1 MKIFKIL
8 FLSILFIGL
17 NSCSSSDDSGETGG
31 TTSITLT
38 PSTTTQMVGEQIT
51 FVVKDDK
58 GEDVTLNTAL
68 TVGNTAVSNA
78 TFTSQ
83 TAGDFT
89 VLATYQGVTATVTVT
104 FTDIP
109 TTSIILTADMTT
121 QSAGD
126 NIKFT
131 VKTNT
136 GINVTSS
143 AVITT
148 GETTISNGTFT
159 SSTAGTFEVSASYLT
174 FTSETVSVTFT
185 PAINFTKRV
194 LIEDYTGAWCGWC
207 PRVSY
212 AIELV
217 QEQTDKAVVVALHN
231 GTTNPGNGYDPYNFN
246 VGALGNLINLSG
258 YPTAK
263 LNRMTTWGSPEPT
276 KVSQVI
282 ALTEGSKPKV
292 GLAMKSTVSGGNI
305 NLEVKTKFGKDYTTA
320 TKLVV
325 YISENG
331 LILDQVNYTDYY
343 GGADIISNFEHNH
356 VLRACL
362 TNLLGDAFSTSET
375 VFDNEVTKTF
385 NIPVPANVEN
395 VNNIEFVAFVVGAD
409 NKAINVRKAL
419 PNEEQT
425 LEIIE

>member
-1 MKIFKIL
+1 M
-8 FLSILFIGL
+8 GL
-17 NSCSSSDDSGETGG
+17 NSCSSSDDSGDSG
-31 TTSITLT
+31 TASITLT
-38 PSTTTQMVGEQIT
+38 SSTATQMVGEPIT
-51 FVVKDDK
+51 FIVKDDK
-58 GEDVTLNTAL
+58 GEDVTSSTAL
-68 TVGNTAVSNA
+68 TAGSNSISNA
-78 TFTSQ
+78 TFTSAV
-83 TAGDFT
+83 AGDFVIT
-89 VLATYQGVTATVTVT
+89 ATYQGKSATLTVK

-109 TTSIILTADMTT
+109 TTSIVLTADMTT
-121 QSAGD
+121 QSVGD

-136 GINVTSS
+136 GINITST
-143 AVITT
+143 AVITS
-148 GETTISNGTFT
+148 GATTITNGNFT
-159 SSTAGTFEVSASYLT
+159 SATAGTFDVSATYET
-174 FTSETVSVTFT
+174 FTSETITVSFT

-212 AIELV
+212 AIDLV

-231 GTTNPGNGYDPYNFN
+231 GVTTPGNGYDPYHFN
-246 VGALGNLINLSG
+246 VGALGQLINLQG

-263 LNRMTTWGSPEPT
+263 LNRMTTWASPEPT

-282 ALTEGSKPKV
+282 DLTQGSKPKL
-292 GLAMKSTVSGGNI
+292 GLAMKSSVSGGNI

-343 GGADIISNFEHNH
+343 GGGDIIPNFEHNH

-362 TNLLGDAFSTSET
+362 TNLLGDSFLPTES
-375 VFDNEVTKTF
+375 VFGNVVTKTF
-385 NIPVPANVEN
+385 NIPVPTNVANVA
-395 VNNIEFVAFVVGAD
+395 NIEFVAFVVGAD
-409 NKAINVRKAL
+409 NKAINVRKSL
-419 PNEEQT
+419 PNEGQA
-425 LEIIE
+425 LEEL

>member
-1 MKIFKIL
+1 M
-8 FLSILFIGL
+8 GL
-17 NSCSSSDDSGETGG
+17 NACSSSDDSGETGG
-31 TTSITLT
+31 GATSITLT
-38 PSTTTQMVGEQIT
+38 ASTTTQMVGDQIT

-58 GEDVTLNTAL
+58 GEDVTSSTAL
-68 TVGNTAVSNA
+68 TAGTAPISNA
-78 TFTSQ
+78 TFTSA
-83 TAGDFT
+83 TAGD
-89 VLATYQGVTATVTVT
+89 VVIKATYQGLTATVTVT

-109 TTSIILTADMTT
+109 TTSIVLTADVTS

-136 GINVTSS
+136 GIDVTST

-148 GETTISNGTFT
+148 GATTISNGTFT
-159 SSTAGTFEVSASYLT
+159 SASAGTFDVSATYLT
-174 FTSETVSVTFT
+174 FTSQTVTVTFT
-185 PAINFTKRV
+185 PAVNFTKRV

-217 QEQTDKAVVVALHN
+217 KEQTDKAVVVALHN
-231 GTTNPGNGYDPYNFN
+231 GNTTPGNGYDPYHFN
-246 VGALGNLINLSG
+246 VGALGQLINLSG

-282 ALTEGSKPKV
+282 ALTEGAKPKL
-292 GLAMKSTVSGGNI
+292 GLAIKSTVSGGNI
-305 NLEVKTKFGKDYTTA
+305 NLEVKTKFGKDFTTA

-356 VLRACL
+356 VLRAAL
-362 TNLLGDAFSTSET
+362 TNLLGDTFSTSET
-375 VFDNEVTKTF
+375 VFDNVVTKTF
-385 NIPVPANVEN
+385 NIPVPANVAN
-395 VNNIEFVAFVVGAD
+395 ASNIEFVAFVVGAD
-409 NKAINVRKAL
+409 NKAINVRRAL
-419 PNEEQT
+419 PNEDQSF
-425 LEIIE
+425 EIVE